1 MSTYSILIVDDEP
14 DNFDVIQSLLP
25 GETHTL
31 HYAMNGEQA
40 IASLEKY
47 DPDVILLDVMMPD
60 ISGIEVCKQIKSM
73 SEWKS
78 IPIVMVTALSSKE
91 DLAMCLAAGAD
102 DFVSKPVNSLELRA
116 RVNSMLRIKKQQD
129 RIQSLSKLQRHNIHS
144 LTNNLHEIR
153 IDLAGGFANEF
164 DRPLDIICD
173 NNEHLTN
180 NINELSFAAILH
192 TLGHNNRSARKLQG
206 LLKKLWF
213 YLQIVLEKSES
224 SSSCT
229 FNLPSIVDRAT
240 IDKFSEA
247 DKQIT
252 ISCNVK
258 EAILAVD
265 PTHFEWIC
273 NESIEYIINN
283 LNPNARLVIHG
294 EAIGESFNISFT
306 GSQGEEIR
314 SSILETR
321 KITESNPGD
330 DRTESLEIGLKIV
343 KKLVDKY
350 EGLFLI
356 SNLDKDENTIYLTLP
371 LSPEKS
377 LITSSQSTAS
387 TIYL

>member
-1 MSTYSILIVDDEP
+1 MGILEIYARVSQMSTYSILVVDDEP

-25 GETHTL
+25 GETYTL
-31 HYAMNGEQA
+31 HYAMNGQQA

-60 ISGIEVCKQIKSM
+60 ISGIEVCKKIKSM

-91 DLAMCLAAGAD
+91 DLAMCLASGAD

-116 RVNSMLRIKKQQD
+116 RVNSMLRIKKQHD
-129 RIQSLSKLQRHNIHS
+129 RIQSLSKLQRTNIHS
-144 LTNNLHEIR
+144 LTHNLHEIR
-153 IDLAGGFANEF
+153 VDLAGGFANEF

-192 TLGHNNRSARKLQG
+192 TLGQNNRSARKLQS
-206 LLKKLWF
+206 LLRKLWF
-213 YLQIVLEKSES
+213 YLQIVLEKSAPS
-224 SSSCT
+224 LLDIS
-229 FNLPSIVDRAT
+229 NLVSIVDRCS
-240 IDKFSEA
+240 IDKFSGA
-247 DKQIT
+247 DKPIT
-252 ISCNVK
+252 ISCSVK
-258 EAILAVD
+258 DARLAVD
-265 PTHFEWIC
+265 PAHFEWIC
-273 NESIEYIINN
+273 NESIEYIINH
-283 LNPNARLVIHG
+283 LNPNARLSIHG

-306 GSQGEEIR
+306 GSQGEEVR

-343 KKLVDKY
+343 
-350 EGLFLI
+350 I
-356 SNLDKDENTIYLTLP
+356 STLDKDENTIYITLP
-371 LSPEKS
+371 LVLNE
-377 LITSSQSTAS
+377 TAATQYS
-387 TIYL
+387 AIGNNIII